1 MFFAGKFLYADVKD
15 YRALEAIVVD
25 NRVDW
30 IIHLS
35 ALLSFAAEKNPQAAI
50 DLNNIGTLV
59 GNSFAGATLF
69 ISCNKSCI

>member
-1 MFFAGKFLYADVKD
+1 MIPSLFIVVGKFLYADVKD

-25 NRVDW
+25 NRIDW
-30 IIHLS
+30 VIHLS

-59 GNSFAGATLF
+59 GIVF
-69 ISCNKSCI
+69 IRSLTFI